1 MARDGSGGYD
11 RVANTPYA
19 TGTTISS
26 TVVNNEMVDLGN
38 EIANSLAK
46 DGQTTVTANL
56 PMATF
61 RHTGVGN
68 SAARTDYA
76 SAADVQDGTLI
87 YLTSVAGTNTIT
99 ATAANSMTAY
109 AAGQKF
115 HFIVANTNTGATTI
129 NLNSIGAKAITK
141 NGTTALAG
149 GELVADSIVVV
160 VYDGTQFQI
169 ISNNTGITVASG
181 YTRVTPNF
189 CVKTATTANWAFTN
203 SLSSGSNTIAAPTGA
218 AYVRFK
224 FHIVLSTGSS
234 YSVAWVFARDSTQT
248 YSYDRVQFD
257 IAENALSGPEASGEL
272 LAPVS
277 GGNVYLTYT
286 YSGTQATVYYEMTE
300 YYD

>member
-1 MARDGSGGYD
+1 MSNVYTAPSISGYNDTPPSDDGANTAANEVTWSGIKTKIGDPVKTYAAAISSAVSTAFGKIFFNAVSAESSDYTVVTGDRGKLLSCTGTITITLIAAATAGDGYVIGIKNSGSGVITVDGYSSE
-11 RVANTPYA
+11 
-19 TGTTISS
+19 TI
-26 TVVNNEMVDLGN
+26 N
-38 EIANSLAK
+38 
-46 DGQTTVTANL
+46 GQTTYTLYAGDMLVVACDGSNWIGQST
-56 PMATF
+56 
-61 RHTGVGN
+61 GN
-68 SAARTDYA
+68 SDGLAA
-76 SAADVQDGTLI
+76 
-87 YLTSVAGTNTIT
+87 
-99 ATAANSMTAY
+99 
-109 AAGQKF
+109 
-115 HFIVANTNTGATTI
+115 
-129 NLNSIGAKAITK
+129 
-141 NGTTALAG
+141 
-149 GELVADSIVVV
+149 
-160 VYDGTQFQI
+160 
-169 ISNNTGITVASG
+169 ASG

-189 CVKTATTANWAFTN
+189 CVKTATTANWAFTT